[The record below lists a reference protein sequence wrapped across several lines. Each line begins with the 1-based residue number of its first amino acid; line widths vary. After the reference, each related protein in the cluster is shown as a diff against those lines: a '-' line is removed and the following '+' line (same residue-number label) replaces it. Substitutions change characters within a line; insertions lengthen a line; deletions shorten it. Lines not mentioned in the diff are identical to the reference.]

1 MSTQEAEDCVD
12 LLESSLDRLILGTR
26 IFESRHGQGSR
37 AIQQTS
43 EERLLVEHGAPDP
56 ALERLEGGG
65 GISVKWELPQITG
78 RRGFIP

>member
-1 MSTQEAEDCVD
+1 MSTQEAEDRLD
-12 LLESSLDRLILGTR
+12 LLQGGLDRLIVGTP
-26 IFESRHGQGSR
+26 IFESRHGQESR

-56 ALERLEGGG
+56 ALERLEEGG